1 MSDDLSWL
9 VIVFA
14 LLLFL
19 ALVVEIYV
27 VILMATFLASWFG
40 FSGLL
45 WWVCAILI
53 FGVINGLIGV
63 LWRL

>member
-14 LLLFL
+14 LLLLL
-19 ALVVEIYV
+19 ALVIEVYV
-27 VILMATFLASWFG
+27 VILMATFIASWFG
-40 FSGLL
+40 FTGIL

-53 FGVINGLIGV
+53 FGVINGLIVGF
-63 LWRL
+63 WRL